1 MEVLPDLPIGPLDDY
16 RKHAS
21 FNWKSLK
28 VHLEGEEN
36 VRLQAKLW
44 NVINSHREFRKSK
57 KGLSLDETRRK
68 CVNQLNILIKNLPS
82 DVLYWPVQCF
92 QYDASIA
99 TLFSLREIVVPSA
112 LMSLGT
118 VRHAEIFEKLKT
130 REYIGAFSLT
140 EIAHGTNIKGMET
153 TATYDPKTENFIL
166 HTPNFKAAKCWA
178 GMMGMT
184 ATHAIIYAQLITP
197 DNINHGL
204 HPFIVPIRNPKT
216 LLPYKRLIVGDLGE
230 KIGLNGVDN
239 GFIIF
244 NQYHIPRMNLL
255 NRHADVTTDGKYI
268 ARIKNESKRLGAS
281 LGSLSSGR
289 IGISLISAMY
299 LTVSVIIAIRYC
311 SVRKQFG
318 SSSINEW
325 PVIEYQVQQ
334 GRLLP
339 HLASVYA
346 FTIFSSW
353 LLKISEDFTSQI
365 IGDCDRDAL
374 NSLGM
379 EIHALSSAAKP
390 LCTWTSRDGIQDCRE
405 ACGGHGYLKASRL
418 GEMKAEIDATC
429 TYEGENNV
437 LIQQT
442 SNWLL
447 NQWENVLKGNEIVS
461 PLNTVKFLEKA
472 DQILSLKFNCNNV
485 EETMKIENLLIIY
498 KWLICNYL
506 KKTYERVENLQRE
519 GGCNFTTRN
528 DSQMFFAKFLS
539 IIYAEHVVI
548 QRFVEK
554 INDPIFNESEKVIL
568 SKLCSLYA
576 AWSLEKKL
584 GDIYAGGF
592 ANPDSQLEIF
602 LREGIIM
609 MNKTLVQEAVSLVD
623 VLAPP
628 DFILNSPLGM
638 SDGEIYKHLE
648 ELLLQNP
655 SNLKRVAWWK
665 EIKKSKL

>member
-1 MEVLPDLPIGPLDDY
+1 METLTDLPTGPLDDY
-16 RKHAS
+16 RKRAS

-44 NVINSHREFRKSK
+44 NLIRSHREFRKSK
-57 KGLSLDETRRK
+57 NSLSLNETRRK
-68 CVNQLNILIKNLPS
+68 CINQLNILIKNLPS

-99 TLFSLREIVVPSA
+99 TLFSLREIVVPSV

-118 VRHAEIFEKLKT
+118 ARHGEIFEKIKT

-153 TATYDPKTENFIL
+153 TATYNPNTESFII
-166 HTPNFKAAKCWA
+166 HTPTFKAAKCWA

-204 HPFIVPIRNPKT
+204 HPFIVPIRNHKT
-216 LLPYKRLIVGDLGE
+216 FLPYKGLIIGDLGE

-244 NQYHIPRMNLL
+244 NQYSIPRINLL
-255 NRHADVTTDGKYI
+255 NRHADVSVDGKYI

-289 IGISLISAMY
+289 IGISLISTMY
-299 LTVSVIIAIRYC
+299 LAVAVIIAIRYC

-318 SSSINEW
+318 FSLTNEW

-346 FTIFSSW
+346 FSIFSFW
-353 LLKISEDFTSQI
+353 LIKISEDFTSQI
-365 IGDCDRDAL
+365 IGDGDQDEL

-379 EIHALSSAAKP
+379 EIHALSSASKP
-390 LCTWTSRDGIQDCRE
+390 LSTWTSRDGIQDCRE
-405 ACGGHGYLKASRL
+405 ACGGYGYLKASRL
-418 GEMKAEIDATC
+418 GEMKSEIDATC

-447 NQWENVLKGNEIVS
+447 NQWENVLKGSEIVS
-461 PLNTVKFLEKA
+461 PLNTIKFLEKA
-472 DQILSLKFNCNNV
+472 NQILSLKFNCNNI
-485 EETMKIENLLIIY
+485 EETMEPNNLLLIY

-506 KKTYERVENLQRE
+506 KKTHERIENLRKN
-519 GGCNFTTRN
+519 GGNNFTARN
-528 DSQMFFAKFLS
+528 DSQMFFAKTLS
-539 IIYAEHVVI
+539 LIYAEHIVI
-548 QRFVEK
+548 QRFLEK
-554 INDPIFNESEKVIL
+554 INDSIFNESEREIL
-568 SKLCSLYA
+568 LKLCSLYA

-592 ANPDSQLEIF
+592 ANFNSQLETF
-602 LREGIIM
+602 LREGII
-609 MNKTLVQEAVSLVD
+609 KISKSLVHEAVSLVD

-648 ELLLQNP
+648 EILLKNA